1 MIDKN
6 YIRIKSQL
14 VKFENEGGLKDIYD
28 TELLCHNFIFK
39 KLIFRLIFI
48 FLTSFTVLTLK
59 RLPAV
64 FFDFSLMTKDF
75 YYGFFKDIIFFSFI
89 LVFIYAIIGSV
100 FYYRVYKQ
108 KEKKVCAYFSTLEEL
123 EK

>member
-6 YIRIKSQL
+6 YIRIKSKL
-14 VKFENEGGLKDIYD
+14 VRYENEGGLKDISD
-28 TELLCHNFIFK
+28 TEILCHDFIFR

-64 FFDFSLMTKDF
+64 FFDFSLMTKGF
-75 YYGFFKDIIFFSFI
+75 YYNFFISIIFFSFI

-108 KEKKVCAYFSTLEEL
+108 KEKKVNVYFSALEQL